1 MNRLALF
8 FSLGLWTTACGEEH
22 ATDEATAPQRASVT
36 DRADEQ
42 KSATL
47 SLSVATTSKGSTP
60 HVHTGVSDTDEDLL
74 DVYMAF
80 ESERLVRVH
89 RATGDSTFDDPI
101 EVRMKH
107 GPSLVFSGDFDGD
120 GFTDFM
126 AYAPDSASII
136 IYENDASGGY
146 DRVDTLRVT
155 EAVTQGAMWDFD
167 LDGRDSVRFS
177 TESDDIAFEIGQ
189 AVDGDYELVEFMT
202 SDGGLDTEDTVLDE
216 CGDEPD
222 CAEDPTNSGIQEC
235 LRAVDCRRDKCYW
248 AACILYSD
256 SLWDLPR
263 YTGAMTACATVAL
276 AERLACIP
284 APLLKGG
291 STSTKTLS
299 KGR

>member
-8 FSLGLWTTACGEEH
+8 FSLGLLSTACGEEH
-22 ATDEATAPQRASVT
+22 AVGGTTATKRASAA
-36 DRADEQ
+36 DRDGA
-42 KSATL
+42 KKTAL
-47 SLSVATTSKGSTP
+47 PSLSTATTSTDSTP
-60 HVHTGVSDTDEDLL
+60 HVHTGVSDTNEDYL

-80 ESERLVRVH
+80 EAERLVRIH
-89 RATGDSTFDDPI
+89 RATGDSTFEDPV

-126 AYAPDSASII
+126 AYAPDSSSIV

-146 DRVDTLRVT
+146 DRVDTIRVT

-177 TESDDIAFEIGQ
+177 TDSEDVAFEIGQ
-189 AVDGDYELVEFMT
+189 AVDGEYELVEFMT
-202 SDGGLDTEDTVLDE
+202 SDGGLEAEDTVLDE
-216 CGDEPD
+216 CGNEPD

-256 SLWDLPR
+256 SWWDLPR
-263 YTGAMTACATVAL
+263 YTGAITACATVAL

-291 STSTKTLS
+291 SSSTKTIS
-299 KGR
+299 KAR